1 VIFRPFLAVRLGIIV
16 ALGTCMTAQTDRER
30 LHEIIRGFT
39 TAMFVTRMGDET
51 LHARPMSVASVDE
64 SGEIWFT
71 TGIDSGKVS
80 EMLHDRHVAVVMQGR
95 TQYLSISGKA
105 QVFSDV
111 ERAKQLWSEA
121 WRPWFPQGPEDPEL
135 VLVKVT
141 PGMAE
146 YWDLSGIKGVRY
158 VFEAVKH
165 VLKGQRMTGAPMDHH
180 RKLDLASG
188 ADEAEIQFPPAV

>member
-1 VIFRPFLAVRLGIIV
+1 
-16 ALGTCMTAQTDRER
+16 MAQQSDKEH
-30 LHEIIRGFT
+30 LHEIIRGFS
-39 TAMFVTRMGDET
+39 TAMFVTRTGDES
-51 LHARPMSVASVDE
+51 LHARPMTVANVDE
-64 SGEIWFT
+64 NGEIWFT

-111 ERAKQLWSEA
+111 EKAKALWSEA
-121 WRPWFPQGPEDPEL
+121 WRPWFPKGPEDPEL

-146 YWDLSGIKGVRY
+146 YWDLSGINGVRY
-158 VFEAVKH
+158 VYEAVKH
-165 VLKGQRMTGAPMDHH
+165 VLKGERMTDGPPDHH
-180 RKLDLASG
+180 RKVVLG
-188 ADEAEIQFPPAV
+188 EEMPVEPPPAP